1 MKAGI
6 YEFHCPS
13 CDEQNGCRYGKS
25 RNGKGMIIMPRYID
39 ADAFKNELRKKFI
52 PSDTLTVGYTY
63 DLLCIAPTVEFTE
76 VVRCRECKKH
86 DTINC
91 PRKHYNEYEY
101 SYFTDFGAEFCE
113 KGERGKQIGIR
124 LNYD

>member
-1 MKAGI
+1 MLPKKIIDRLQEMSFGLTTCGRI
-6 YEFHCPS
+6 Y
-13 CDEQNGCRYGKS
+13 Q
-25 RNGKGMIIMPRYID
+25 
-39 ADAFKNELRKKFI
+39 
-52 PSDTLTVGYTY
+52 SDGDIEALNSATETQQKVLDGR
-63 DLLCIAPTVEFTE
+63 LVE
-76 VVRCRECKKH
+76 VIRCGECKKH